1 MKASI
6 NDRLTKQREERA
18 EGAITDKIME
28 KLLEAHDFEV
38 PNRLV
43 AFEIEQM
50 IKQTE
55 KQFEQSG
62 MSLEAAGLTREKL
75 AEQNAEMA
83 GKRVRGDFILKKIA
97 EVEEIK
103 V

>member
-1 MKASI
+1 
-6 NDRLTKQREERA
+6 
-18 EGAITDKIME
+18 
-28 KLLEAHDFEV
+28 
-38 PNRLV
+38 
-43 AFEIEQM
+43 M

-97 EVEEIK
+97 EAGGNKSFRRRYGKRAEAHR
-103 V
+103 